1 MRGVVLAG
9 GTGSRLWP
17 MTVPIVKQ
25 LLPVYDK
32 PLINYPIST
41 LMLAGVR
48 EILVISTPRDLGRCK
63 DLLGEGSELGLRF
76 AYLAQ
81 PEPRG
86 IAQALLLAGE
96 FIGDSDVMLILG
108 DNIFH
113 GSGLRAFL
121 HQTLASP
128 SNTIFAQQV
137 NDPREYGVVTLSETG
152 QVLRIEEKPQ
162 KPTSSLAIPGLY
174 RYHPSALDVAAKL
187 KPSARGEL
195 EISALNQA
203 LAVAGALEC
212 QILPRGTAWFDAG
225 TPDALL
231 AASTYVQSIE
241 VREGRKISCLEEI
254 ALELGLVGEREIQ
267 EASARY
273 GDSAYGQYVSG
284 LVRKKA
290 NDN

>member
-48 EILVISTPRDLGRCK
+48 EILVISTPRDLGRCQE
-63 DLLGEGSELGLRF
+63 LLGDGSELGLRF

-121 HQTLASP
+121 HQTLSSP
-128 SNTIFAQQV
+128 TNMIFAQQV
-137 NDPREYGVVTLSETG
+137 KDPREYGVVTLSATG
-152 QVLRIEEKPQ
+152 QVLRIEEKPR
-162 KPTSSLAIPGLY
+162 KPESSLAIPGLY
-174 RYHPSALDVAAKL
+174 RYRASALQVAAGL
-187 KPSARGEL
+187 QPSARGEL
-195 EISALNQA
+195 EISALNHA
-203 LAVAGALEC
+203 LAQAGDLEC
-212 QILPRGTAWFDAG
+212 RVLPRGIAWFDAG
-225 TPDALL
+225 SPDALL

-254 ALELGLVGEREIQ
+254 ALELGLIGENEILD
-267 EASARY
+267 ASARY
-273 GDSAYGQYVSG
+273 GDSAYGRYLGG
-284 LVRKKA
+284 LVGRDVHSK
-290 NDN
+290 